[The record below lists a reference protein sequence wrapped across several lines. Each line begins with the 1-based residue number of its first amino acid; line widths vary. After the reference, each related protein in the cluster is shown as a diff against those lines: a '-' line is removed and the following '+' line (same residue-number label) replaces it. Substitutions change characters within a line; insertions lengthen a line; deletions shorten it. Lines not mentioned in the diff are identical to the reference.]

1 MDEIISS
8 TNCCEIEG
16 IEKFNCDFINFL
28 AQLWVILLKFA
39 GLNYL
44 KKVEQD
50 EIKKLSKA
58 CKLTNIMM
66 NYDLIERHFFTFKIR
81 LPNKNGQ
88 QRQLIR
94 QLDTK
99 NSTCP

>member
-1 MDEIISS
+1 MNEIISS
-8 TNCCEIEG
+8 TKCCQIEG
-16 IEKFNCDFINFL
+16 NEKFNCDFINFL

-66 NYDLIERHFFTFKIR
+66 NYALIELFFYF
-81 LPNKNGQ
+81 
-88 QRQLIR
+88 
-94 QLDTK
+94 
-99 NSTCP
+99 